1 MAKTILIIEDEEAIQ
16 GVVKAFLEDEGYNVV
31 LASDG
36 LEGMEKFREYHP
48 DLILLDLM
56 LPKMNGFYVCEAIR
70 KESQVP
76 IIMLTALDDD
86 DSQMKG
92 FDALADDYITKPF
105 SMPVVMKHIEAVLR
119 RAEQGGAAP
128 NTVIR
133 YKEITVDTD
142 SLTVLVGTESVS
154 LTTREFEI
162 LKLLLEN
169 QGRVVSRERLL
180 DTVWG
185 YDYIGDEKIVN
196 THIKNIRKKLGV
208 DYIETMRGAGYKIEK
223 EY

>member
-56 LPKMNGFYVCEAIR
+56 LPKMNGFSVCEAIR

-86 DSQMKG
+86 ASQMKG
-92 FDALADDYITKPF
+92 FDALADDYIC
-105 SMPVVMKHIEAVLR
+105 
-119 RAEQGGAAP
+119 
-128 NTVIR
+128 
-133 YKEITVDTD
+133 
-142 SLTVLVGTESVS
+142 
-154 LTTREFEI
+154 
-162 LKLLLEN
+162 LLYTSPSP
-169 QGRVVSRERLL
+169 R
-180 DTVWG
+180 D
-185 YDYIGDEKIVN
+185 
-196 THIKNIRKKLGV
+196 
-208 DYIETMRGAGYKIEK
+208 RG
-223 EY
+223 

>member
-56 LPKMNGFYVCEAIR
+56 LPKMNGFSVCEAIR

-86 DSQMKG
+86 ASQMKG

-105 SMPVVMKHIEAVLR
+105 SMPVPSQLVL
-119 RAEQGGAAP
+119 GSMICP
-128 NTVIR
+128 PP
-133 YKEITVDTD
+133 
-142 SLTVLVGTESVS
+142 LT
-154 LTTREFEI
+154 
-162 LKLLLEN
+162 
-169 QGRVVSRERLL
+169 
-180 DTVWG
+180 
-185 YDYIGDEKIVN
+185 
-196 THIKNIRKKLGV
+196 
-208 DYIETMRGAGYKIEK
+208 
-223 EY
+223 

>member
-36 LEGMEKFREYHP
+36 LEGMEKFRECHP

-56 LPKMNGFYVCEAIR
+56 LPKMNGFSVCEAIR

-86 DSQMKG
+86 ASQMKG

-105 SMPVVMKHIEAVLR
+105 SMPLVVKHIEAVLR
-119 RAEQGGAAP
+119 RAEQGAGVET
-128 NTVIR
+128 NILR
-133 YKEITVDTD
+133 YKDLTLDTD
-142 SLTVLVGTESVS
+142 SFTVLVKDESVS
-154 LTTREFEI
+154 LTIREFEI
-162 LKLLLEN
+162 
-169 QGRVVSRERLL
+169 RVFTRESLL
-180 DTVWG
+180 DSIWG
-185 YDYIGDEKIVN
+185 YDYFGDEKIVN

-208 DYIETMRGAGYKIEK
+208 DYIETIRGAGYKIEK
-223 EY
+223 EN